1 MIASRH
7 VRAVSVSKLGFSRG
21 TNSSFRSKVYWR
33 ESSASRRSTRTED
46 YGLIDDCETATRV
59 ENGLG
64 SHPRN
69 LA

>member
-33 ESSASRRSTRTED
+33 ESSASRRSTRIED
-46 YGLIDDCETATRV
+46 YGLIGDCEAAARV
-59 ENGLG
+59 ENWLG
-64 SHPRN
+64 SYPRSR
-69 LA
+69 A